1 MSTDQA
7 VVVEALEAVEARR
20 CDALLKQDI
29 DALESLIG
37 DDLHYVHSSATAED
51 KALYLSRLRDGY
63 YVYHGLQNLARE
75 WRVFNDLALCNGDV
89 LIEVEVKGT
98 RKSIKSRY
106 LQVWAKR
113 ASGWQMI
120 SWHSTPM
127 PA

>member
-7 VVVEALEAVEARR
+7 VVEALEAIEARR
-20 CDALLKQDI
+20 CEALLKQDI

-51 KALYLSRLRDGY
+51 KALYLSRLRDRY

>member
-7 VVVEALEAVEARR
+7 VVEALEAIEARR

-51 KALYLSRLRDGY
+51 KALYLSRLRDRY

-75 WRVFNDLALCNGDV
+75 WRIFNDLALCNGDV

-127 PA
+127 PT

>member
-1 MSTDQA
+1 MSTNQA
-7 VVVEALEAVEARR
+7 VIEVLEAAEAAR
-20 CDALLKQDI
+20 CDALLKQQI

-51 KALYLSRLRDGY
+51 KALYLARLRDKY
-63 YVYHGLQNLARE
+63 YVYHGLQSLARE
-75 WRVFNDLALCNGDV
+75 WRVFNDLALCNGDIG
-89 LIEVEVKGT
+89 IEVEVKGA
-98 RKSIKSRY
+98 RKHIKSRY

>member
-7 VVVEALEAVEARR
+7 VVEALEAIEARR

-51 KALYLSRLRDGY
+51 KALYLSRLRDRY

-75 WRVFNDLALCNGDV
+75 WRVFNDLALCNGDL

>member
-1 MSTDQA
+1 
-7 VVVEALEAVEARR
+7 
-20 CDALLKQDI
+20 
-29 DALESLIG
+29 
-37 DDLHYVHSSATAED
+37 
-51 KALYLSRLRDGY
+51 
-63 YVYHGLQNLARE
+63 LQNLARE

>member
-7 VVVEALEAVEARR
+7 IVEALQAIVARR

-51 KALYLSRLRDGY
+51 KALYLSRLRDRY

>member
-7 VVVEALEAVEARR
+7 VVEALEAIEARR

-51 KALYLSRLRDGY
+51 KALYLSRLRDRY

-75 WRVFNDLALCNGDV
+75 WRVFNDLALCNGDL

-127 PA
+127 PT

>member
-7 VVVEALEAVEARR
+7 VVEALEAIEARR

-51 KALYLSRLRDGY
+51 KALYLLRLRDRY
-63 YVYHGLQNLARE
+63 YIYHGLQNLARE

>member
-7 VVVEALEAVEARR
+7 VVEALEAIEARR

-51 KALYLSRLRDGY
+51 KALYLLRLRDRY

>member
-1 MSTDQA
+1 MSTEQA
-7 VVVEALEAVEARR
+7 VVEALEAIEARR

-51 KALYLSRLRDGY
+51 KALYLSRLRDRY

>member
-7 VVVEALEAVEARR
+7 VVEALEAIEARR

-51 KALYLSRLRDGY
+51 KALYLSRLRDRY

-75 WRVFNDLALCNGDV
+75 WRIFNDLALCNGDV